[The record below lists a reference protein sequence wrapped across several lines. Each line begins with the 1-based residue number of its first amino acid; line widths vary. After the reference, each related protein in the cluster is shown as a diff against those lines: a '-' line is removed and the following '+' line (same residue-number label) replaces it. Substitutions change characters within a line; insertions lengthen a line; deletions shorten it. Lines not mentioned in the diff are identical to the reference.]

1 MRKFILLAIFSI
13 GLMLVWPPGGYD
25 KAEKHTDQ
33 VSMVADIGHADFV
46 AIDHVTTQ
54 YVSFEFAAIK
64 PPGVCTAENVVQ
76 KSPDFNKFYRLNYR
90 TCLNTKDVSNQ
101 RKFLTKNKVSHDQIR
116 IRNDTSL
123 I

>member
-1 MRKFILLAIFSI
+1 MKGIIALICFTI
-13 GLMLVWPPGGYD
+13 GLMFVWPPGEQV
-25 KAEKHTDQ
+25 KASTSDQ

-46 AIDHVTTQ
+46 AIDQVTTQ

-64 PPGVCTAENVVQ
+64 PPGVFTAKNVIQ

-90 TCLNTKDVSNQ
+90 TCLYSYGVRSQNKNI
-101 RKFLTKNKVSHDQIR
+101 TKNKVSFGEIR
-116 IRNDTSL
+116 IRDDTSL